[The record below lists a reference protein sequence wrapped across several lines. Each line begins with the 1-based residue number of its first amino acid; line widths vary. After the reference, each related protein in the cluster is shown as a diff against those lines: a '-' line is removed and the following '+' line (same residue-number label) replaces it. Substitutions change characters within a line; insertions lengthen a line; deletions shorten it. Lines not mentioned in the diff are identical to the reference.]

1 VVAVRTSWRSWF
13 WNLVL
18 FVITLTMTAISVA
31 VTVQEVGRRE
41 PFGIVVF
48 AGSSIWL
55 CWLAGRALLVGVYAR
70 PQGIVIRNP
79 GLTRTIPWTEVDAI
93 SGGGPT
99 TGPSS
104 IAGATTA
111 VVHRLRPGATETEQ
125 VVLNA
130 IGGYG
135 LSPVRPSPAEGAIA
149 DLNAYL
155 QNWRQA
161 QSGPNS

>member
-1 VVAVRTSWRSWF
+1 VRTSWRSWF
-13 WNLVL
+13 WNLVAL
-18 FVITLTMTAISVA
+18 VCMLPMAAICVG
-31 VTVQEVGRRE
+31 VTVQEVHRRE

-48 AGSSIWL
+48 VGFSVWF
-55 CWLAGRALLVGVYAR
+55 CWMAGRALLIGVYAR

-79 GLTRTIPWTEVDAI
+79 GLTRTIPWTEVSAI

-104 IAGATTA
+104 IAGATTV

-125 VVLNA
+125 FALNPL
-130 IGGYG
+130 GGYG
-135 LSPVRPSPAEGAIA
+135 LSLVHPTPAERAIV

-155 QNWRQA
+155 QNWRQS
-161 QSGPNS
+161 QPGSNS